1 MTTCENGACGS
12 RRGLA
17 SVMAGILAG
26 FAVLLLL
33 WQFVRS
39 NAPTAAPPMFEGAP
53 VTLRDAAERAGEG
66 GIVFAYAT
74 ADWCGPC
81 QHYKKTALS
90 DPRVTEWVKA
100 NATPAYIDVD
110 RNATDA
116 QTLGASAIPMTV
128 ILNGRGEVLASAT
141 GAMSADRLLSMLDEA
156 KRRHSPDRAAAPGGE
171 R

>member
-1 MTTCENGACGS
+1 MTTCGNGACGS
-12 RRGLA
+12 KRGFT

-39 NAPTAAPPMFEGAP
+39 NAPATTPPMFEGAP
-53 VTLRDAAERAGEG
+53 VTLREASQRAGEG
-66 GIVFAYAT
+66 GLIFAFAT

-90 DPRVTEWVKA
+90 DPRVTDWVKA
-100 NATPAYIDVD
+100 NATPAYIDTD
-110 RNATDA
+110 RNASDA

-128 ILNGRGEVLASAT
+128 IMTGGGEVLASAT
-141 GAMSADRLLSMLDEA
+141 GAMPADRLLSMLEDA
-156 KRRHSPDRAAAPGGE
+156 KRRRDAGASAAE
-171 R
+171 